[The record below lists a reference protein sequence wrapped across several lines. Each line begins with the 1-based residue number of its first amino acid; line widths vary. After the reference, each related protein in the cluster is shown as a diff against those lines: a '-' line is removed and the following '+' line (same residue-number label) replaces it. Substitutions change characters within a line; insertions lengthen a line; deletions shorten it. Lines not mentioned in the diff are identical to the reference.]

1 MRSVVPIRLGDAER
15 EQIAGAASHLE
26 LTLSGFIR
34 QAALQASAVVEKK
47 AVVVP
52 TTTRTTAPE
61 RESLG
66 IVLLEA
72 EVKHHF
78 VDGLCVR
85 CHRDVDE
92 RDSPCANS

>member
-1 MRSVVPIRLGDAER
+1 MQVESAAARLG
-15 EQIAGAASHLE
+15 LN
-26 LTLSGFIR
+26 LSGFIR
-34 QAALQASAVVEKK
+34 QAALQASAVVGKK

-52 TTTRTTAPE
+52 TTRRTTAPE

-92 RDSPCANS
+92 RDSPCANA